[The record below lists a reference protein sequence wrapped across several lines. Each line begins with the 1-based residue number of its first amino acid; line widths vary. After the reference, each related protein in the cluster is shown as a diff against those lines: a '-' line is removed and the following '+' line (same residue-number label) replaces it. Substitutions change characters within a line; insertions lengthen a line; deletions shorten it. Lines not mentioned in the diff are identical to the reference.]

1 MSYFRGNYYVE
12 YTIGHRYVNVF
23 TYEVDKFHRLVNM
36 KLVFRSESVQECD
49 EWIYAH

>member
-12 YTIGHRYVNVF
+12 YVCGHTYVNVF
-23 TYEVDKFHRLVNM
+23 TYEVDKFGRLTNM

-49 EWIYAH
+49 DWIDAH